1 MFGGTLRAGAF
12 SRYTGSWYIGNT
24 KGAQYELPA
33 STVFDSML
41 AYDRKLAGYALR
53 VQFNVKNLFDETYY
67 TSGVSNANAPIVAS
81 GEPRQFLLTTTV
93 GF

>member
-1 MFGGTLRAGAF
+1 MRAGAF
-12 SRYTGSWYIGNT
+12 SRYTGTWFIGNT
-24 KGAQYELPA
+24 KGTQYALPA
-33 STVFDSML
+33 SLVYDSMVS
-41 AYDRKLAGYALR
+41 YDRPLGGYDLK

-67 TSGVSNANAPIVAS
+67 TSGVSNANAPILAI